1 MKRRAATGW
10 ILKSAIFTPGLI
22 SAIPGCRDKIEET
35 VNLLVLDQQ
44 QFDQC
49 NAIADTILPK
59 TDSPSASEVRVVEF
73 IDLLMHDV
81 WEAGVTDSFIAGLK
95 EFEEACIS
103 VNQTSFA
110 GMKQEQKTSYL
121 EPIDQQVMREEYG
134 ETIPFYYTFKRLC
147 LTVYYSSE
155 QGVKQNLDYQPVP
168 GAYQADIELKTGDK
182 IMVGNQM

>member
-1 MKRRAATGW
+1 MKRREATGW

-22 SAIPGCRDKIEET
+22 SAIQGCRQKIQET
-35 VNLLVLDQQ
+35 VNLLVLDQR
-44 QFDQC
+44 QFDLC

-81 WEAGVTDSFIAGLK
+81 WDAETVDSFIQGLK
-95 EFEEACIS
+95 EFEE
-103 VNQTSFA
+103 FA
-110 GMKQEQKTSYL
+110 GMDQEEKTGHL
-121 EPIDQQVMREEYG
+121 EPIDQQVMSEEYG
-134 ETIPFYYTFKRLC
+134 DTVPFYYTFKRLC

-168 GAYQADIELKTGDK
+168 GPYQADVELKAGDR
-182 IMVGNQM
+182 IMVGNQT